1 MDSLETVKKANAATN
16 EAFKDDIVAQALIEE
31 YVLKLFSYA
40 DAEDR
45 AERFNKNVIKVRLG
59 VFTGIRDR
67 FLFVLRP
74 WFFSRFVSTFPFL
87 HLQAFYTAGMLMD
100 ILTQFS
106 ELSDEIHHK
115 RKYAKWKAAH
125 IHACLKNGEKPHAGP
140 VGWEDEDEE
149 GVASAADEGSS
160 GKDSFWRTW

>member
-74 WFFSRFVSTFPFL
+74 
-87 HLQAFYTAGMLMD
+87 
-100 ILTQFS
+100 
-106 ELSDEIHHK
+106 
-115 RKYAKWKAAH
+115 
-125 IHACLKNGEKPHAGP
+125 
-140 VGWEDEDEE
+140 
-149 GVASAADEGSS
+149 
-160 GKDSFWRTW
+160 